1 MNKIRNLI
9 IGSLLVVLV
18 LPTSLAFAAG
28 SVDFKGVNHAHCAE
42 AEFVQAKSGGFSGDD
57 LYDSAADLTGEEINY
72 VANFPCEEASAD
84 QHGSGTISSDDAFV
98 GMDPDDVVA
107 YDWARFFGNGP
118 LENLKDADDVMAYD
132 WARFFGNG
140 PLENLNDADDLV
152 AYDWARFF
160 GYGPLENLNDADDVV
175 AYDWA
180 RFFGNGP
187 LSTK

>member
-9 IGSLLVVLV
+9 IGSLLVVLI
-18 LPTSLAFAAG
+18 LPTSLVFAAG
-28 SVDFKGVNHAHCAE
+28 SGDFKGVNYAHCAE
-42 AEFVQAKSGGFSGDD
+42 TEFVQAKSRGFSGDD

-72 VANFPCEEASAD
+72 AANFPCEEASAD
-84 QHGSGTISSDDAFV
+84 QHGSGTISSDDAIV

-107 YDWARFFGNGP
+107 YDWARFFGN
-118 LENLKDADDVMAYD
+118 
-132 WARFFGNG
+132 R

-160 GYGPLENLNDADDVV
+160 GYEPLENLKDADDVVAYDWARFFGNKPLENLTHTDDVV